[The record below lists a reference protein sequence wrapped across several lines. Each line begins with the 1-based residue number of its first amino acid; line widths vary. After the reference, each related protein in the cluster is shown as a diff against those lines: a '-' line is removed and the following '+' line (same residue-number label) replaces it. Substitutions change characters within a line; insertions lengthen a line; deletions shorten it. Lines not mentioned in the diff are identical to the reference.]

1 MPSWSQA
8 TQASNAA
15 RRAKLIQMRVQGIS
29 YETIA
34 VELGYA
40 NSNSDGVST
49 ARKDFTRAKREARG
63 LASEEAE
70 AWRELE
76 SDRYDAIIN
85 AHWDA
90 ATSGDDL
97 KAAELVRKTISDQ
110 AALWGLKSIQVD
122 ATVTE
127 ITQQDIEL
135 QELIRDQRAKNAA
148 QEAALRG
155 ETTE

>member
-1 MPSWSQA
+1 MPGWSQA
-8 TQASNAA
+8 TQATNAV

-34 VELGYA
+34 IELGYA
-40 NSNSDGVST
+40 SDKSDGVST

-85 AHWDA
+85 AHWGA
-90 ATSGDDL
+90 ATSGEDI
-97 KAAELVRKTISDQ
+97 KAAELVRKTIGDQ
-110 AALWGLKSIQVD
+110 AALYGLKSIQVD

-135 QELIRDQRAKNAA
+135 RELIQEQQAKNAR
-148 QEAALRG
+148 QEAELCG
-155 ETTE
+155 ETLA